1 MTIVFFKFVF
11 ASKKKR
17 NNKITFLITV
27 LQYCKLPPY
36 MSQLFPKPSILI
48 HLKKRKKQALR
59 SLFHVKS
66 VHTVLGK
73 SATFCYFSK
82 IRLDWTGLD
91 VVIRAALKTYPLN
104 DELKR

>member
-36 MSQLFPKPSILI
+36 MSQLFSKPSILI
-48 HLKKRKKQALR
+48 HFKKK
-59 SLFHVKS
+59 
-66 VHTVLGK
+66 GK
-73 SATFCYFSK
+73 NRRCEVFSMSSPFIPFLEKVQHSAIFQK
-82 IRLDWTGLD
+82 LDWTGLD
-91 VVIRAALKTYPLN
+91 VFIRAVLKTYPLN

>member
-1 MTIVFFKFVF
+1 
-11 ASKKKR
+11 
-17 NNKITFLITV
+17 
-27 LQYCKLPPY
+27 
-36 MSQLFPKPSILI
+36 MSQLFSKPSILI

-82 IRLDWTGLD
+82 IRLDWMLLF
-91 VVIRAALKTYPLN
+91 VQFLKPIHLTMN
-104 DELKR
+104 

>member
-36 MSQLFPKPSILI
+36 MSQLFSKPSILI
-48 HLKKRKKQALR
+48 HLKKK
-59 SLFHVKS
+59 
-66 VHTVLGK
+66 GK
-73 SATFCYFSK
+73 NRRCEVFSMSSPFIPFLEKVQHSAIFQK
-82 IRLDWTGLD
+82 LDWTGLD
-91 VVIRAALKTYPLN
+91 WMLLFVQLLKPIHLTMN
-104 DELKR
+104 